1 MEEIISFLKAHEDTL
16 FIIFSIAAI
25 FMGIGVIFWRNKETK
40 TPLYLKKI
48 IIPPIMMSTG
58 ALMFVFPYFRLGG
71 SEIIESVLVGAVFSI
86 LLLVTTKYESRG
98 DDLYVK
104 PSKLF
109 PVILVGLLIIRT
121 VMKQILSVN
130 TTPGEIGGMF
140 FLLAFTMIVIWRSSM
155 LNKYLK
161 FKKSRQEGN

>member
-1 MEEIISFLKAHEDTL
+1 MNEFLSFLKEQEDTL
-16 FIIFSIAAI
+16 FIILSIGAI
-25 FMGIGVIFWRNKETK
+25 FMGIGVIIWRNKETK

-58 ALMFVFPYFRLGG
+58 ALMFVFPYFRLDGAM
-71 SEIIESVLVGAVFSI
+71 IIESIVVGAIFS
-86 LLLVTTKYESRG
+86 LLLLITTKYEARG
-98 DDLYVK
+98 DELFVK

-109 PVILVGLLIIRT
+109 PVILIGLLIIRT
-121 VMKQILSVN
+121 VMKQVLSVN

-140 FLLAFTMIVIWRSSM
+140 FLLAFTMIVIWRISM
-155 LNKYLK
+155 LRHYLK